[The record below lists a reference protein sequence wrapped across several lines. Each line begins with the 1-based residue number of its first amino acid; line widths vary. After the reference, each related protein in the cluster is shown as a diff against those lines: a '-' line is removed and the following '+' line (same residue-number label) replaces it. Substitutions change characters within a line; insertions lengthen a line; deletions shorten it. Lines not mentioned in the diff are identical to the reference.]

1 MTASPHVIDASALL
15 AYLHDEPGGSR
26 VRDCLDGALITSV
39 NLCEV
44 VQKAQQFGADT
55 TGLDEDLTELGIR
68 IEPFSVRHALIAAEL
83 WQITR
88 VSGLSLADRACLVLA
103 VEQEAPVL
111 TADRVWEALDLPVV
125 VEVIR

>member
-1 MTASPHVIDASALL
+1 MARHDRAQTSGCGKARPVSA
-15 AYLHDEPGGSR
+15 AIS
-26 VRDCLDGALITSV
+26 SV

-68 IEPFSVRHALIAAEL
+68 IEPFSVQHAMIAAEL

-88 VSGLSLADRACLVLA
+88 ASGLSLADRACLALA

-111 TADRVWEALDLPVV
+111 TADRVWKALDLPVV